1 MPWRAGLRWS
11 LTVLL
16 PLSFAFATWN
26 LDRISIGVATDAY
39 RVPATVAANAVPGL
53 LVCLALFV
61 ATRRLLLSFLVG
73 FSLQAL
79 VYEASRIKLRTI
91 ETPVALEDVYFL
103 TGIDLAGI
111 RLFWAYVEEPGRLLA
126 MLCVGLGLLALVA
139 WREKPWFRHL
149 GPGRLALLALTVAA
163 AASLAQARWPWPR
176 LYQDEAAGPTRF
188 TTMPAIL
195 HSGLMADLVD
205 KHLERKTRSFDVDET
220 ALRDAARRLAASPA
234 GEAGPRPLAGMRP
247 DIVVVLSE
255 SFFDPR
261 IMRGLE
267 DVEDYIPNVRQW
279 IEAGH
284 GGTMSVP
291 AYGGGTIRTEFEIL
305 TGLPYRAFPDVGF
318 PYLALDMRATPT
330 LPRLLRREAGYRTVA
345 IHGNHGSFYNRSA
358 VYGPMGFQK
367 FITAREFGKAGVRD
381 GLWYSDESMT
391 DLLVAELESDE
402 TPLFAFAI
410 SMQNHGPYDANRA
423 RHADAWQRIRLPDGL
438 GEAAGMELR
447 NLLYH
452 LGSAD
457 AQFARL
463 LDVMQRRN
471 RPYLLLFFGDHLP
484 GLHATYPELGFV
496 DGAPAR
502 SQQPPWVLVRG
513 KGADTWPAAR
523 RISFPWQLPAEV
535 AHEAGIDSAYFDFS
549 RKMGAMMGRD
559 YEKKPDSPGA
569 KAMTAAARA
578 QLAGGFEARVR

>member
-1 MPWRAGLRWS
+1 ML
-11 LTVLL
+11 
-16 PLSFAFATWN
+16 FAFATWS
-26 LDRISIGVATDAY
+26 LDRASIGVAVDAY

-61 ATRRLLLSFLVG
+61 ATRRLLLSFLMG
-73 FSLQAL
+73 FALQAL

-91 ETPVALEDVYFL
+91 ETPVALEDMYFL

-111 RLFWAYVEEPGRLLA
+111 RLFWAYVEDPVRLLVLLGA
-126 MLCVGLGLLALVA
+126 GLALLALVT
-139 WREKPWFRHL
+139 WREKPWFRNF
-149 GPGRLALLALTVAA
+149 GPGRLALLALTFAA

-176 LYQDEAAGPTRF
+176 LYQDDVAAPTRF
-188 TTMPAIL
+188 STMPAIL

-205 KHLERKTRSFDVDET
+205 KHLERKTRRFDVDEA
-220 ALRDAARRLAASPA
+220 ALRAAARKLAATPDRD
-234 GEAGPRPLAGMRP
+234 AGPRPLAGTRP

-261 IMRGLE
+261 IMRGL
-267 DVEDYIPNVRQW
+267 DDIEDYIPNVRQW

-305 TGLPYRAFPDVGF
+305 TGLPYRAFPDIGF
-318 PYLALDMRATPT
+318 PYMALDMRATPT
-330 LPRLLRREAGYRTVA
+330 LPGLLLREAGYRTAA
-345 IHGNHGSFYNRSA
+345 IHGNQGSFYNRSA
-358 VYGPMGFQK
+358 AYGAMGFQK
-367 FITAREFGKAGVRD
+367 FITAKEFGKAGVRD

-391 DLLVAELESDE
+391 DLLVAELQSEE

-423 RHADAWQRIRLPDGL
+423 LHADAWERIRLPDGL
-438 GEAAGMELR
+438 GEGAAIELR

-463 LDVMQRRN
+463 LDVLQRRN

-496 DGAPAR
+496 DGASAR
-502 SQQPPWVLVRG
+502 SQQPPWVLIRG
-513 KGADTWPAAR
+513 RGSDTWPAAR
-523 RISFPWQLPAEV
+523 EIAFPWQLPAEL
-535 AHEAGIDSAYFDFS
+535 AYEAGIDNAYFDFS

-559 YEKKPDSPGA
+559 YEKKPDSPSA
-569 KAMTAAARA
+569 KALTSAARA
-578 QLAGGFEARVR
+578 NLSGGFEARVR